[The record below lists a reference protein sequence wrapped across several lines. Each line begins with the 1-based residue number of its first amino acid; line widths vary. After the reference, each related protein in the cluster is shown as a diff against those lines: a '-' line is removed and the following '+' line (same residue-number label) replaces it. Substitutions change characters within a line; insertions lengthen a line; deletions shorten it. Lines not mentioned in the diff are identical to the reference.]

1 MLDGNSIEPIP
12 VPNPLEMVNNENPP
26 LLINHSEHLEQSQP
40 QLCDEKHRAE
50 AEAGEPSFRGLPNQ
64 LNQDTAPLRHCKV
77 RQVSTCKKGNSHIR
91 NSSKPSFNGLSSDT
105 SEKLQTVSAANVHK
119 EEYPVRSSMFNSKPS
134 SLAPQSHPHNFVFS
148 PHNSGRPMEF
158 QVPTPPPPSYYSTN
172 VCSCCQHHGH
182 IQYSPI
188 NSWQGMN
195 AVGSVQDFKSETLQ
209 KHSLFHPSGCPAQYH
224 NAVFSSSSPIA
235 LRPQGS
241 TGGRSSHSSVEPSP
255 VARRPPHLDS
265 CNPWPC
271 AVCVHTPKTGSD
283 DGMMGLSPDAYRFIT
298 EQDRQLRL
306 LQAQVC

>member
-1 MLDGNSIEPIP
+1 
-12 VPNPLEMVNNENPP
+12 MVNNENPP

-40 QLCDEKHRAE
+40 QLCDEKHRPE

-77 RQVSTCKKGNSHIR
+77 RQLSTCKKGNSHIR
-91 NSSKPSFNGLSSDT
+91 NSSKPSFNGLSSDA

-119 EEYPVRSSMFNSKPS
+119 EEYPVRSSTFNSKQS

-158 QVPTPPPPSYYSTN
+158 QIPTPPPPSYYSTN
-172 VCSCCQHHGH
+172 VCSCCQHRGH

-195 AVGSVQDFKSETLQ
+195 TVGSVQDLKSEILQ
-209 KHSLFHPSGCPAQYH
+209 KHSLFHPGGCPAQYH
-224 NAVFSSSSPIA
+224 NAFFSSSSPIA
-235 LRPQGS
+235 LRPQGNM
-241 TGGRSSHSSVEPSP
+241 GGCSSHSNVEPSP
-255 VARRPPHLDS
+255 VARLPPHMDF